1 MEKDHMSRSSIKV
14 FTDLNH
20 KLMKLDHEKHDLNL
34 LTKEGYFTR
43 RSKKLSFIDDMKLM
57 ISMGPS
63 SIKEEMYDYFGL
75 DIDTVSAPGFVES
88 RVKIK
93 DMAFNYLLD
102 YMNKAYP
109 CDKTYKGYRLL
120 AVDGSDITIPT
131 DRNDH
136 LTYVNNS
143 SSKTIGFSNLHLNA
157 LYDILNN
164 RYLDAAIQ
172 VLRNED
178 ERLAMVQMAERYIGD
193 KAIFMA
199 DRGYFSYN
207 LFEHIRNTGN
217 YFLIR
222 VKDYGTSQSP
232 RPLRAIERSGEFD
245 ENASTI
251 FTRKQ
256 TAETKQNP
264 GKYTILVQNQNFD
277 YLDESNHFYEANY
290 RFIRIR
296 TDGKDEQY
304 ETIITNLS
312 SDEFTSEDIK
322 ELYKLRW
329 DIEVSYRH
337 LKYSVNL
344 NALHSKRRD
353 FIRQEIWARM
363 VMFNISMIIIE
374 EAYKLKFKKKHRKYE
389 YKINIARAI
398 HLIRD
403 SITKRKGGA
412 PPDLLELIAKEI
424 LPVRP
429 GRSFER
435 RTRSHSFVSFGYRF
449 N

>member
-1 MEKDHMSRSSIKV
+1 MSRSSIKV
-14 FTDLNH
+14 FTNLNH
-20 KLMKLDHEKHDLNL
+20 KLMKLDHEKHDLDL
-34 LTKEGYFTR
+34 LTKDSYFTR
-43 RSKKLSFIDDMKLM
+43 KVKKLSFIDDMKLI

-63 SIKEEMYDYFGL
+63 SIKEEMFDYFGL
-75 DIDTVSAPGFVES
+75 NINTVSAPGFVES

-93 DMAFNYLLD
+93 DEAFKYLLD

-109 CDKTYKGYRLL
+109 CNKTYKGYRLL
-120 AVDGSDITIPT
+120 AVDGSDICMQSMKDDYENINPG
-131 DRNDH
+131 
-136 LTYVNNS
+136 YGGKPGCMV
-143 SSKTIGFSNLHLNA
+143 HLNA

-164 RYLDAAIQ
+164 RYLDGIIQ
-172 VLRNED
+172 NLRDEN
-178 ERLAMVQMAERYIGD
+178 ERLAMIQMSERYIGD
-193 KAIFMA
+193 KAIFIA
-199 DRGYFSYN
+199 DRNYDSYN

-222 VKDYGTSQSP
+222 IKDINSKTSLTKRFKSLP
-232 RPLRAIERSGEFD
+232 SKGEFD
-245 ENASTI
+245 KEYKIT
-251 FTRKQ
+251 FTRRINNDIKSKP
-256 TAETKQNP
+256 E
-264 GKYTILVQNQNFD
+264 KYITIMHNQNFD

-296 TDGKDEQY
+296 IDGKDEKY
-304 ETIITNLS
+304 ETIITNLP

-337 LKYSVNL
+337 LKYSINL

-363 VMFNISMIIIE
+363 IMFNISMIIIE
-374 EAYKLKFKKKHRKYE
+374 EAYKLKFKKKDRKYE

-412 PPDLLELIAKEI
+412 PPDLLELITKEI

>member
-1 MEKDHMSRSSIKV
+1 MSRSSIKV

-20 KLMKLDHEKHDLNL
+20 KLMKLDHEKHNLGL
-34 LTKEGYFTR
+34 LTKDSYFTR
-43 RSKKLSFIDDMKLM
+43 RSKKLSFIDDMKLI

-63 SIKEEMYDYFGL
+63 SIKEEMFDYFGL
-75 DIDTVSAPGFVES
+75 DINTVSAPGFVES

-93 DMAFNYLLD
+93 DIAFKYLMD

-131 DRNDH
+131 DKNDYS
-136 LTYVNNS
+136 TYESFSEHQLGFNNMH
-143 SSKTIGFSNLHLNA
+143 INA

-164 RYLDAAIQ
+164 RYLDGVIQ
-172 VLRNED
+172 NLRDEN
-178 ERLAMVQMAERYIGD
+178 ERLAMIKMAERYIGN
-193 KAIFMA
+193 KAIFIA
-199 DRGYFSYN
+199 DRNYNSYN

-222 VKDYGTSQSP
+222 VKDIDSKTSLTKRFKSLPSKGTFDKEVS
-232 RPLRAIERSGEFD
+232 ITFTNRSTNDIKSKHEKYI
-245 ENASTI
+245 TI
-251 FTRKQ
+251 M
-256 TAETKQNP
+256 P
-264 GKYTILVQNQNFD
+264 NQNFD
-277 YLDESNHFYEANY
+277 YLDEDNRFYEAKY
-290 RFIRIR
+290 RFVRIRI
-296 TDGKDEQY
+296 DGKDEKY
-304 ETIITNLS
+304 ETIITNLPK
-312 SDEFTSEDIK
+312 DEFSSEDIK

-353 FIRQEIWARM
+353 FIKQEILARM
-363 VMFNISMIIIE
+363 IMFNISMIIIE
-374 EAYKLKFKKKHRKYE
+374 EAYKLKFKKKDRKYE

-435 RTRSHSFVSFGYRF
+435 KTRSHSFVSFGYRF

>member
-1 MEKDHMSRSSIKV
+1 MSRSSIKV

-34 LTKEGYFTR
+34 LTKDSYFTR
-43 RSKKLSFIDDMKLM
+43 KAKKLSFVDDMKLI

-63 SIKEEMYDYFGL
+63 SIKEEMFDYFGL
-75 DIDTVSAPGFVES
+75 DINTVSAPGFVES

-93 DMAFNYLLD
+93 QEAFKYLLD

-131 DRNDH
+131 DENDH
-136 LTYVNNS
+136 LTFGRNQNEN
-143 SSKTIGFSNLHLNA
+143 GFNNLHLNA

-164 RYLDAAIQ
+164 RYLDAVIQ
-172 VLRNED
+172 GIKNKD
-178 ERLAMVQMAERYIGD
+178 ERLAMIDMSERYTGD
-193 KAIFMA
+193 KAIFIA
-199 DRGYFSYN
+199 DRGYETYN
-207 LFEHIRNTGN
+207 LFEHIRHTGN

-222 VKDYGTSQSP
+222 IKDIDSKTSLTKRFKSLP
-232 RPLRAIERSGEFD
+232 SKGIFD
-245 ENASTI
+245 KEVNIT
-251 FTRKQ
+251 FTNKQ
-256 TAETKQNP
+256 TKEVLKHP
-264 GKYTILVQNQNFD
+264 EKYITIMSNQNFD
-277 YLDESNHFYEANY
+277 YLDEDNHFYEASY

-296 TDGKDEQY
+296 IDGKDERY
-304 ETIITNLS
+304 ETIITNLP
-312 SDEFTSEDIK
+312 SDEFSSEDIK

-344 NALHSKRRD
+344 NALHSRRRD
-353 FIRQEIWARM
+353 FIKQEIWARM
-363 VMFNISMIIIE
+363 IMFNISMIIIE
-374 EAYKLKFKKKHRKYE
+374 EAYKHKFKKKDRKYE
-389 YKINIARAI
+389 YKINIVRAI

-412 PPDLLELIAKEI
+412 PPNLLELIAKEI

-435 RTRSHSFVSFGYRF
+435 RTRGHSFVSFGYRF

>member
-1 MEKDHMSRSSIKV
+1 MSRSSIKV

-20 KLMKLDHEKHDLNL
+20 KLMRLDHEKHDLNL
-34 LTKEGYFTR
+34 LTKESYFTR
-43 RSKKLSFIDDMKLM
+43 RSKKLSFIDDMKLI

-63 SIKEEMYDYFGL
+63 SIKEEMFDYFGL

-93 DMAFNYLLD
+93 QEAFKHLLD

-120 AVDGSDITIPT
+120 AVDGSE
-131 DRNDH
+131 
-136 LTYVNNS
+136 LTVPLDLLDD
-143 SSKTIGFSNLHLNA
+143 KTIKHNRINTKNSGICVINA
-157 LYDILNN
+157 LYDVLNH
-164 RYLDAAIQ
+164 RYLDFVYQGIC
-172 VLRNED
+172 NSD
-178 ERLAMVQMAERYIGD
+178 ERSAMIQMSERYKD
-193 KAIFMA
+193 NKTIFIA
-199 DRGYFSYN
+199 DRGYDSYN

-222 VKDYGTSQSP
+222 VKDIDSKTSLTKRFKTLPSK
-232 RPLRAIERSGEFD
+232 GEFD
-245 ENASTI
+245 KEIEVI

-256 TAETKQNP
+256 TNEVKANP
-264 GKYTILVQNQNFD
+264 DKYIWLAQNQHFD
-277 YLDESNHFYEANY
+277 FLNNDNHFYEASY
-290 RFIRIR
+290 RFVRIRI
-296 TDGKDEQY
+296 DGKDEKY
-304 ETIITNLS
+304 ETIITNLP
-312 SDEFTSEDIK
+312 SDEFTSEDIN
-322 ELYKLRW
+322 ELYRLRW

-353 FIRQEIWARM
+353 FIKQEIWARM
-363 VMFNISMIIIE
+363 IMFNISMIIIE
-374 EAYKLKFKKKHRKYE
+374 EAYKLKFKKKDRKYE

-412 PPDLLELIAKEI
+412 PPNLLELIAKEI
-424 LPVRP
+424 LPMRP

-435 RTRSHSFVSFGYRF
+435 RTRGHSFVSFGYRF

>member
-1 MEKDHMSRSSIKV
+1 MTNSYKQV
-14 FTDLNH
+14 FTTFNH
-20 KLMKLDHEKHDLNL
+20 KLMKLDGQKYDLRL
-34 LTKEGYFTR
+34 LTKDTYFTR
-43 RSKKLSFIDDMKLM
+43 RSKKLSFIDDMKLI

-63 SIKEEMYDYFGL
+63 SIKEEMFDYFGL
-75 DIDTVSAPGFVES
+75 DINTVSAPGFIES
-88 RVKIK
+88 RLKIK
-93 DMAFNYLLD
+93 EEAFKYLLD

-109 CDKTYKGYRLL
+109 CNKTYKGYRLL

-131 DRNDH
+131 DKNDC
-136 LTYVNNS
+136 LSYENNGDN
-143 SSKTIGFSNLHLNA
+143 KKGFNNLHLNS

-164 RYLDAAIQ
+164 RYLDAIIQ
-172 VLRNED
+172 NLKEED
-178 ERLAMVQMAERYIGD
+178 ERLAMTLMSQRYIGN
-193 KAIFMA
+193 KAIFIA
-199 DRGYFSYN
+199 DRGYVSYN

-222 VKDYGTSQSP
+222 VKDIDSKTSLTRRFKSLP
-232 RPLRAIERSGEFD
+232 SKGVFD
-245 ENASTI
+245 EEVSIT
-251 FTRKQ
+251 FTNKQ
-256 TAETKQNP
+256 TKEVLNNP
-264 GKYTILVQNQNFD
+264 NKYIPIMTNQHFD
-277 YLDESNHFYEANY
+277 YLDENNHFYETNY

-296 TDGKDEQY
+296 IDGEDEQY
-304 ETIITNLS
+304 ETIITNLPK
-312 SDEFTSEDIK
+312 DEFTSSDIK

-329 DIEVSYRH
+329 CVEVSYKH

-374 EAYKLKFKKKHRKYE
+374 EAYKHKFKKKDRKYE
-389 YKINIARAI
+389 YQINITRAI

-403 SITKRKGGA
+403 SINKRKGGI
-412 PPDLLELIAKEI
+412 PPNLLELIAKEI
-424 LPVRP
+424 LPIRP

-435 RTRSHSFVSFGYRF
+435 RTRPHSFVNFGYRF

>member
-1 MEKDHMSRSSIKV
+1 MSRSSIKV

-20 KLMKLDHEKHDLNL
+20 KLMKLDQNKYDLNL
-34 LTKEGYFTR
+34 LTKDTYFTR
-43 RSKKLSFIDDMKLM
+43 NAKKLSFIDDMKLI
-57 ISMGPS
+57 ISMGPL
-63 SIKEEMYDYFGL
+63 SIKEEMFDYFGL
-75 DIDTVSAPGFVES
+75 DINTVSAPGFIES

-93 DMAFNYLLD
+93 QEAFKYLLN

-131 DRNDH
+131 DKNDYQTYERNG
-136 LTYVNNS
+136 
-143 SSKTIGFSNLHLNA
+143 SKNAGFNNLHLNA

-164 RYLDAAIQ
+164 RYLDAVIQ
-172 VLRNED
+172 GLKDED
-178 ERLAMVQMAERYIGD
+178 ERLAMTLMAQRYIGD
-193 KAIFMA
+193 KAIFIA
-199 DRGYFSYN
+199 DRNYISYN

-222 VKDYGTSQSP
+222 VMDVESKTSLTKRFKSLPSKGT
-232 RPLRAIERSGEFD
+232 FD
-245 ENASTI
+245 KQVDIT
-251 FTRKQ
+251 FTNKQ
-256 TAETKQNP
+256 TNDIKSQPN
-264 GKYTILVQNQNFD
+264 KYITIMPNQKFD
-277 YLDESNHFYEANY
+277 YLDSNNHFYEANY
-290 RFIRIR
+290 RFVRIRI
-296 TDGKDEQY
+296 DGKDEQY
-304 ETIITNLS
+304 ETIITNLPKE
-312 SDEFTSEDIK
+312 EFTSEDIK
-322 ELYKLRW
+322 KLYKLRW

-344 NALHSKRRD
+344 NALHSRRRD

-363 VMFNISMIIIE
+363 IMFNISMIIIE
-374 EAYKLKFKKKHRKYE
+374 EAYKHKFKKKDRKYE

-435 RTRSHSFVSFGYRF
+435 RTCPHSFVSFGYRF

>member
-1 MEKDHMSRSSIKV
+1 MSRSSIKV
-14 FTDLNH
+14 FTDLDH
-20 KLMKLDHEKHDLNL
+20 KLMKLDHEKHSLDL
-34 LTKEGYFTR
+34 LTKESYFTR
-43 RSKKLSFIDDMKLM
+43 RSKKLSFIDDMKLI

-75 DIDTVSAPGFVES
+75 DINTVSAPGFVES

-93 DMAFNYLLD
+93 QEAFKYLLN

-120 AVDGSDITIPT
+120 AVDGSDVCMPSMN
-131 DRNDH
+131 NDYEN
-136 LTYVNNS
+136 TNAGG
-143 SSKTIGFSNLHLNA
+143 IGKPACMVHLNA

-164 RYLDAAIQ
+164 RYLDGIIQ
-172 VLRNED
+172 GVKSKD
-178 ERLAMVQMAERYIGD
+178 EVSAMIEMAQRHIGD
-193 KAIFMA
+193 KTIFIA
-199 DRGYFSYN
+199 DRNYNSYN
-207 LFEHIRNTGN
+207 LFEHIRHTGN

-222 VKDYGTSQSP
+222 VKDINSKTSLTNRFKSLPSKGT
-232 RPLRAIERSGEFD
+232 FD
-245 ENASTI
+245 SKVSIT
-251 FTRKQ
+251 FTNKQ
-256 TAETKQNP
+256 TNSIKSKPE
-264 GKYTILVQNQNFD
+264 KYITIMHNQKFE
-277 YLDESNHFYEANY
+277 YLDENKHFYEAKY
-290 RFIRIR
+290 RFVRIRI
-296 TDGKDEQY
+296 DGKDEQY
-304 ETIITNLS
+304 ETIITNLP

-344 NALHSKRRD
+344 NALHSRRRD
-353 FIRQEIWARM
+353 FIKQEIWARM
-363 VMFNISMIIIE
+363 IMFNISMIIIE
-374 EAYKLKFKKKHRKYE
+374 EAYKHKFKKKHRKYE
-389 YKINIARAI
+389 YKINIVRAI

-429 GRSFER
+429 NRSFER
-435 RTRSHSFVSFGYRF
+435 KVKTKSFINFGYRF

>member
-1 MEKDHMSRSSIKV
+1 MSRSSIKV

-20 KLMKLDHEKHDLNL
+20 KLMKLDHKKYELDL
-34 LTKEGYFTR
+34 LTKDSYFTR
-43 RSKKLSFIDDMKLM
+43 KAKKLSFIDDMKLI

-63 SIKEEMYDYFGL
+63 SIKEEMFDYFGL

-93 DMAFNYLLD
+93 DEAFKYLLD

-109 CDKTYKGYRLL
+109 CNKTYKGYRLL

-131 DRNDH
+131 DINDYQT
-136 LTYVNNS
+136 LTPHGGQ
-143 SSKTIGFSNLHLNA
+143 KEFSNYHLNA

-164 RYLDAAIQ
+164 RYLDGVIQ
-172 VLRNED
+172 NLRDED
-178 ERLAMVQMAERYIGD
+178 ERLAMTLMSQRYIGD
-193 KAIFMA
+193 KAIFIA
-199 DRGYFSYN
+199 DRNYVSYN

-222 VKDYGTSQSP
+222 IKDINSKTSLTKRFKSLP
-232 RPLRAIERSGEFD
+232 SKGVFD
-245 ENASTI
+245 KEVDIT
-251 FTRKQ
+251 FTNKQ
-256 TAETKQNP
+256 TNDIKEKP
-264 GKYTILVQNQNFD
+264 EKYISIMSNQKFD
-277 YLDESNHFYEANY
+277 YLDSNNHFYEASY
-290 RFIRIR
+290 RFVRIRI
-296 TDGKDEQY
+296 DGKDEQY
-304 ETIITNLS
+304 ETIITNLPK
-312 SDEFTSEDIK
+312 DEFSSNDIK

-344 NALHSKRRD
+344 NALHSRRRD

-363 VMFNISMIIIE
+363 IMFNISMIIIE
-374 EAYKLKFKKKHRKYE
+374 EAYKHKFKKKHRKYE

-429 GRSFER
+429 GRTFER
-435 RTRSHSFVSFGYRF
+435 KTHSHSFVSFGYRF

>member
-1 MEKDHMSRSSIKV
+1 MSNSSIKV

-20 KLMKLDHEKHDLNL
+20 KLMKLDHEKYNLDL
-34 LTKEGYFTR
+34 LTKDTYFTR
-43 RSKKLSFIDDMKLM
+43 RSKKLSFIDDMKLI

-63 SIKEEMYDYFGL
+63 SIKEEMFDYFGL
-75 DIDTVSAPGFVES
+75 DINTVSAPGFVES

-93 DMAFNYLLD
+93 DIAFKYLLD

-120 AVDGSDITIPT
+120 AVDGSDITIST
-131 DRNDH
+131 DRNDY
-136 LTYVNNS
+136 LTYENNNNN
-143 SSKTIGFSNLHLNA
+143 KTIGFNNLHLNA

-164 RYLDAAIQ
+164 RYLDAVIQ
-172 VLRNED
+172 VLKNED
-178 ERLAMVQMAERYIGD
+178 ERLAMIQMSERYIGD
-193 KAIFMA
+193 KAIFIA
-199 DRGYFSYN
+199 DRGYENYN
-207 LFEHIRNTGN
+207 LFEHIRNTDN

-222 VKDYGTSQSP
+222 IKDIGVYSSITNRFKMLPSKGV
-232 RPLRAIERSGEFD
+232 FD
-245 ENASTI
+245 KEVSTT
-251 FTRKQ
+251 FTNKQ
-256 TAETKQNP
+256 TNEVLKNP
-264 GKYTILVQNQNFD
+264 NKYIPIMSNQTFD
-277 YLDESNHFYEANY
+277 YLDEDNHFYEANY

-296 TDGKDEQY
+296 IDGKDEQY
-304 ETIITNLS
+304 ETIITNLP

-353 FIRQEIWARM
+353 FIRQEILGRM
-363 VMFNISMIIIE
+363 IMFNISMIIIE
-374 EAYKLKFKKKHRKYE
+374 EAYKLKFKKKDRKYE

-412 PPDLLELIAKEI
+412 PPNLLELIAKEI

-435 RTRSHSFVSFGYRF
+435 KTRSHSFVSFGYRF

>member
-1 MEKDHMSRSSIKV
+1 MSRSSIKV

-20 KLMKLDHEKHDLNL
+20 KLMKLDHEKYDLNL
-34 LTKEGYFTR
+34 LTKDSYFTR
-43 RSKKLSFIDDMKLM
+43 KAKKLSFIDDMKLI

-63 SIKEEMYDYFGL
+63 SIKEEMFDYFGL
-75 DIDTVSAPGFVES
+75 DINTVSAAGFVES
-88 RVKIK
+88 RIKIK
-93 DMAFNYLLD
+93 QEAFKYLLD
-102 YMNKAYP
+102 YMNKTYP
-109 CDKTYKGYRLL
+109 CNKTYKGYRLL
-120 AVDGSDITIPT
+120 AVDGSDICMQSMKDDYENINPG
-131 DRNDH
+131 
-136 LTYVNNS
+136 YGGKPGCMV
-143 SSKTIGFSNLHLNA
+143 HLNA

-164 RYLDAAIQ
+164 RYLDGIIQ
-172 VLRNED
+172 NLRDEN
-178 ERLAMVQMAERYIGD
+178 ERLAMIQMSERYIGD
-193 KAIFMA
+193 KAIFIA
-199 DRGYFSYN
+199 DRNYDSYN

-222 VKDYGTSQSP
+222 IKDINSKTSLTKRFKSLP
-232 RPLRAIERSGEFD
+232 SKGEFD
-245 ENASTI
+245 KEYKIT
-251 FTRKQ
+251 FTRRINNDIKSKP
-256 TAETKQNP
+256 E
-264 GKYTILVQNQNFD
+264 KYITIMHNQNFD

-296 TDGKDEQY
+296 IDGKDEQY
-304 ETIITNLS
+304 ETIITNLP
-312 SDEFTSEDIK
+312 SDEFTNDDIK

-344 NALHSKRRD
+344 NALHCKRRD

-363 VMFNISMIIIE
+363 IMFNISMIIIE
-374 EAYKLKFKKKHRKYE
+374 EAYKHKFKKKHRKYE

-412 PPDLLELIAKEI
+412 PPDLLELITKEI

-435 RTRSHSFVSFGYRF
+435 KTRSHSFASFGYRF

>member
-1 MEKDHMSRSSIKV
+1 MSRSSIKV

-20 KLMKLDHEKHDLNL
+20 KLMKLDHEKHNLDL
-34 LTKEGYFTR
+34 LTKESYFTR
-43 RSKKLSFIDDMKLM
+43 RSKKLSFIDDMKLI

-63 SIKEEMYDYFGL
+63 SIKEEMFDYFGL
-75 DIDTVSAPGFVES
+75 DINTVSAPGFVES

-93 DMAFNYLLD
+93 DIAFKYLLD
-102 YMNKAYP
+102 YMNKTYP
-109 CDKTYKGYRLL
+109 CNKTYKGYRLL

-131 DRNDH
+131 DRNDY
-136 LTYVNNS
+136 LTYEHNNN
-143 SSKTIGFSNLHLNA
+143 KTIGFNNLHLNV
-157 LYDILNN
+157 LYDVLNN
-164 RYLDAAIQ
+164 RYLDAVIQ
-172 VLRNED
+172 GIKNED
-178 ERLAMVQMAERYIGD
+178 ERLAMIQMAERYKGD
-193 KAIFMA
+193 KAIFIA
-199 DRGYFSYN
+199 DRNYISYN
-207 LFEHIRNTGN
+207 LFEHIRHTDN

-222 VKDYGTSQSP
+222 VKDIDSKTSLTKRFKSLPSKGT
-232 RPLRAIERSGEFD
+232 FD
-245 ENASTI
+245 KEVSIT
-251 FTRKQ
+251 FTSKQ
-256 TAETKQNP
+256 TSEVLKHP
-264 GKYTILVQNQNFD
+264 EKYITIMSNQNFD
-277 YLDESNHFYEANY
+277 YLDENNLFYDASY
-290 RFIRIR
+290 RFVRIKI
-296 TDGKDEQY
+296 DGKDEQY
-304 ETIITNLS
+304 ETIITNLP

-344 NALHSKRRD
+344 NALHSRRRD

-363 VMFNISMIIIE
+363 IMFNISMIIIE

-435 RTRSHSFVSFGYRF
+435 RTRGHSFVSFGYRF

>member
-1 MEKDHMSRSSIKV
+1 MSRSSIKV

-20 KLMKLDHEKHDLNL
+20 KLMKLDHEKYDLDL
-34 LTKEGYFTR
+34 LTKDTYFTR
-43 RSKKLSFIDDMKLM
+43 RSKKLSFIDDMKLI

-63 SIKEEMYDYFGL
+63 SIKEEMFDYFGL
-75 DIDTVSAPGFVES
+75 DINTVSAPGFVES
-88 RVKIK
+88 RIKIK
-93 DMAFNYLLD
+93 QEAFKYLLD

-120 AVDGSDITIPT
+120 AVDGSDVCMQSMKDDYENTNPGCGGKPGCM
-131 DRNDH
+131 
-136 LTYVNNS
+136 V
-143 SSKTIGFSNLHLNA
+143 HLNA

-164 RYLDAAIQ
+164 RYLDGIIQ
-172 VLRNED
+172 NLRDEN
-178 ERLAMVQMAERYIGD
+178 ERLAMIQMSERYIGD
-193 KAIFMA
+193 KAIFIA
-199 DRGYFSYN
+199 DRNYDSYN
-207 LFEHIRNTGN
+207 LFEHIRHTGN

-222 VKDYGTSQSP
+222 VKDIDSKTSLTKRFKSLP
-232 RPLRAIERSGEFD
+232 SKGGFD
-245 ENASTI
+245 KEYKIT
-251 FTRKQ
+251 FTRRINNEIKSKP
-256 TAETKQNP
+256 E
-264 GKYTILVQNQNFD
+264 KYITLMHNQNFD
-277 YLDESNHFYEANY
+277 FLDESNHFYEANY

-296 TDGKDEQY
+296 IDGKDEQY
-304 ETIITNLS
+304 ETIITNLPK
-312 SDEFTSEDIK
+312 DKFTSEDIK

-337 LKYSVNL
+337 LKYSDNL
-344 NALHSKRRD
+344 NALHSRRRD
-353 FIRQEIWARM
+353 FIKQEIWARM
-363 VMFNISMIIIE
+363 IMFNISMIIIE
-374 EAYKLKFKKKHRKYE
+374 EAYKLKFKKKYRKYE

-424 LPVRP
+424 LPIRP

-435 RTRSHSFVSFGYRF
+435 KTRGHSFVSFGYRF

>member
-1 MEKDHMSRSSIKV
+1 MSRSSIKV

-20 KLMKLDHEKHDLNL
+20 KLMKLDHEKYDLNL
-34 LTKEGYFTR
+34 LTKDSYFTR
-43 RSKKLSFIDDMKLM
+43 KAKKLSFIDDMKLI

-63 SIKEEMYDYFGL
+63 SIKEEMFDYFGL
-75 DIDTVSAPGFVES
+75 DINTVSAPGFVES

-93 DMAFNYLLD
+93 DIAFKYLLN
-102 YMNKAYP
+102 YINKAYP

-120 AVDGSDITIPT
+120 AVDGSDIAMSSA
-131 DRNDH
+131 NDDYEN
-136 LTYVNNS
+136 TNPGNGNGKPACMV
-143 SSKTIGFSNLHLNA
+143 HLNA
-157 LYDILNN
+157 LYDVLNN
-164 RYLDAAIQ
+164 RYLDGIIQ
-172 VLRNED
+172 NLKDKD
-178 ERLAMVQMAERYIGD
+178 EVSAMTLMSERYIGD
-193 KAIFMA
+193 KAIFIA
-199 DRGYFSYN
+199 DRGYVSYN

-222 VKDYGTSQSP
+222 IKDIGVYSSITNRFKMLPSK
-232 RPLRAIERSGEFD
+232 GEFD
-245 ENASTI
+245 KEVSTT
-251 FTRKQ
+251 FTNKQ
-256 TAETKQNP
+256 TNEVLKNP
-264 GKYTILVQNQNFD
+264 NKYITIMSNQNFD
-277 YLDESNHFYEANY
+277 YLDEDNHFYEAKY
-290 RFIRIR
+290 RFVRIRI
-296 TDGKDEQY
+296 DGTKEKY
-304 ETIITNLS
+304 ETIITNLP

-353 FIRQEIWARM
+353 FIKQEIWARM
-363 VMFNISMIIIE
+363 IMFNISMIIIE
-374 EAYKLKFKKKHRKYE
+374 EAYKLKFKKKDRKYE
-389 YKINIARAI
+389 YKINIVRAI

-412 PPDLLELIAKEI
+412 PPNLLELIAKEI

-429 GRSFER
+429 NRSYKR
-435 RTRSHSFVSFGYRF
+435 RVKTQSFVSFGYRF

>member
-1 MEKDHMSRSSIKV
+1 MSRNSIKV

-20 KLMKLDHEKHDLNL
+20 KLMKLDHKKYDLNL
-34 LTKEGYFTR
+34 LTKDTYFTR
-43 RSKKLSFIDDMKLM
+43 RSKKLSFIDDMKLI

-63 SIKEEMYDYFGL
+63 SIKEEMFDYFDL
-75 DIDTVSAPGFVES
+75 DINTVSAPGFVES
-88 RVKIK
+88 IVKIK
-93 DMAFNYLLD
+93 DIAFKYLLD
-102 YMNKAYP
+102 YMNKAYS
-109 CDKTYKGYRLL
+109 CNKTYKDYRLL

-131 DRNDH
+131 DRNDYQTLIPH
-136 LTYVNNS
+136 GGQ
-143 SSKTIGFSNLHLNA
+143 KEFSNYHLNA

-164 RYLDAAIQ
+164 RYLDAIIQ
-172 VLRNED
+172 NLKEKD
-178 ERLAMVQMAERYIGD
+178 ERLAMIEMAQSYKGD
-193 KAIFMA
+193 KAIFIA
-199 DRGYFSYN
+199 DRGYENYN

-222 VKDYGTSQSP
+222 IKDIDSKTSLTRRFNSLP
-232 RPLRAIERSGEFD
+232 SKDTFD
-245 ENASTI
+245 KQVDITFTNKHTNDIKSQPNKYITI
-251 FTRKQ
+251 M
-256 TAETKQNP
+256 P
-264 GKYTILVQNQNFD
+264 NQKFD
-277 YLDESNHFYEANY
+277 YLDSNNHFYEASY
-290 RFIRIR
+290 RFVRIRI
-296 TDGKDEQY
+296 DGKDEQY
-304 ETIITNLS
+304 ETIITNLPK
-312 SDEFTSEDIK
+312 DEFNSSDIK

-344 NALHSKRRD
+344 NALHCKRRD
-353 FIRQEIWARM
+353 FIKQEIWARM
-363 VMFNISMIIIE
+363 IMFNISMIIIE
-374 EAYKLKFKKKHRKYE
+374 EAYKLKFKKKDRKYE

-435 RTRSHSFVSFGYRF
+435 KTKSHSFVSFGYRF

>member
-1 MEKDHMSRSSIKV
+1 MSRSSIKV

-20 KLMKLDHEKHDLNL
+20 KLMRLDHEKYDLDL
-34 LTKEGYFTR
+34 LTKESYFTR
-43 RSKKLSFIDDMKLM
+43 RSKKLSFIDDMKLI

-75 DIDTVSAPGFVES
+75 DINTVSAPGFVES

-93 DMAFNYLLD
+93 DIAFKYLLD
-102 YMNKAYP
+102 YMNKEYP
-109 CDKTYKGYRLL
+109 LDKTYKGYRLL
-120 AVDGSDITIPT
+120 VVDGSDITIPT
-131 DRNDH
+131 DRNDY
-136 LTYVNNS
+136 LTYENNNNN
-143 SSKTIGFSNLHLNA
+143 KTIGFNNLHLNA

-164 RYLDAAIQ
+164 RYLDAVIQ
-172 VLRNED
+172 GLKNED
-178 ERLAMVQMAERYIGD
+178 ERLAMIQMAENYIGD
-193 KAIFMA
+193 KAIFIA

-222 VKDYGTSQSP
+222 VKDYDTSQSP
-232 RPLRAIERSGEFD
+232 RPLRAIKRSDEFD
-245 ENASTI
+245 ENTSTI

-256 TAETKQNP
+256 TTETKQNP
-264 GKYTILVQNQNFD
+264 DKYTILVQNQNFD
-277 YLDESNHFYEANY
+277 YLDENNHFYEASY

-296 TDGKDEQY
+296 IDGKDEQY
-304 ETIITNLS
+304 ETIITNLPK
-312 SDEFTSEDIK
+312 DEFTSEDIK

-344 NALHSKRRD
+344 NVLHSRRRD
-353 FIRQEIWARM
+353 FIKQEIFGRM
-363 VMFNISMIIIE
+363 IMFNISMIIIE
-374 EAYKLKFKKKHRKYE
+374 EAYKLKFKKKDRKYE
-389 YKINIARAI
+389 YKINIVRAI
-398 HLIRD
+398 HLIRN

-412 PPDLLELIAKEI
+412 PPNLLELIAKEI
-424 LPVRP
+424 LPIRP

-435 RTRSHSFVSFGYRF
+435 RTRGHSFVSFGYRF

>member
-1 MEKDHMSRSSIKV
+1 MSRSSIKV

-20 KLMKLDHEKHDLNL
+20 KLMKLDHEKYDLDL

-43 RSKKLSFIDDMKLM
+43 RSKKLSFIDDMKLI

-63 SIKEEMYDYFGL
+63 SIKEEMFDYFGL
-75 DIDTVSAPGFVES
+75 DVNTVSAPGFVES

-93 DMAFNYLLD
+93 QEAFKYLLD

-109 CDKTYKGYRLL
+109 CNNTYKGYRLL

-131 DRNDH
+131 NKNDYQTLSPH
-136 LTYVNNS
+136 GGQKEY
-143 SSKTIGFSNLHLNA
+143 SNYHLNA

-164 RYLDAAIQ
+164 RYLDAVIQ
-172 VLRNED
+172 GIRDED
-178 ERLAMVQMAERYIGD
+178 ERSAMIEMSEKYKGD
-193 KAIFMA
+193 KAIFIA
-199 DRGYFSYN
+199 DRGYETYN
-207 LFEHIRNTGN
+207 LFEHIRNTNN

-222 VKDYGTSQSP
+222 VKDIDSKTSLTKRFKSLPSKGTFDKEVN
-232 RPLRAIERSGEFD
+232 ITFTNRSTNDIKFKPEKYV
-245 ENASTI
+245 TI
-251 FTRKQ
+251 M
-256 TAETKQNP
+256 N
-264 GKYTILVQNQNFD
+264 NQNFD
-277 YLDESNHFYEANY
+277 YLDENNHFYEAKY
-290 RFIRIR
+290 RVIRIR
-296 TDGKDEQY
+296 IDGKDEKN
-304 ETIITNLS
+304 ETIITNLPKG
-312 SDEFTSEDIK
+312 EFSSEDIK

-353 FIRQEIWARM
+353 FIKQEIWARM
-363 VMFNISMIIIE
+363 IMFNISMIIIE
-374 EAYKLKFKKKHRKYE
+374 EAYKHKIKKKDRKYE

-435 RTRSHSFVSFGYRF
+435 KTRGHSFVSFGYRF